1 VVFQEILDRIPKS
14 SLSSPE
20 SKQIRGA
27 LTTLSRSQNSNSQ
40 MVLMIFRF
48 FIQSGEYKFFIKRL
62 KNVIGI
68 VEESDLVKD
77 ANNYS
82 KQKPVQEESGI
93 KNKF

>member
-1 VVFQEILDRIPKS
+1 
-14 SLSSPE
+14 
-20 SKQIRGA
+20 
-27 LTTLSRSQNSNSQ
+27 